1 MTKVTLREKPLVSNK
16 ISLFLDFYPPILN
29 PTTGK
34 PTRREFLQLYLF
46 KKPTVPTEKN
56 HNKAT
61 KALAES
67 IRAQRII
74 DLQQGQ
80 HTLLPHK
87 TSPTDLLH
95 YFQALASRRKPQQA
109 KNYAELWKNVFLKLA
124 AFTKS
129 SCPLQSVDQ
138 QFCEE
143 FRNFLIHPPANQT
156 KIALSTA
163 QTYFVIFKTVI
174 KTAYEERLIKHNP
187 TRSLRGIPLKKQ
199 QRRFLT
205 LGELKSIRN
214 TPCLLPILKRAALFS
229 ALTGLRFSD
238 IQALRWEALH
248 YAPHVGHYLRFFQQ
262 KTASE
267 QILPIAEPAFEL
279 MGTQQEPS
287 IPIFKGLPQRLSSWH
302 NVKLRAWVKEAGI
315 SKHITFH
322 SFRHS
327 FATMQ
332 LTLGVDI
339 YTVSKML
346 GHQEL
351 RTTQLYGQIIDQKK
365 RGAMDQLAYAWN
377 EIS

>member
-1 MTKVTLREKPLVSNK
+1 MTKVTLREKPLVSNRN
-16 ISLFLDFYPPILN
+16 SLFLDYYPPILN
-29 PTTGK
+29 PNTGK

-46 KKPTVPTEKN
+46 QKPATPTERS
-56 HNKAT
+56 HNKT
-61 KALAES
+61 TRALAES
-67 IRAQRII
+67 IRAQRVI

-109 KNYAELWKNVFLKLA
+109 RNYTELWKSALLKLS
-124 AFTKS
+124 AFTKGS
-129 SCPLQSVDQ
+129 YPLQSVDQ
-138 QFCEE
+138 RFCEE
-143 FRNFLIHPPANQT
+143 FRNFLIDPPNNQH

-174 KTAYEERLIKHNP
+174 KNAYQESLIRYNP
-187 TRSLRGIPLKKQ
+187 SRSVRGIHLKRR
-199 QRRFLT
+199 QRCFLT
-205 LGELKSIRN
+205 LEELRNIRN
-214 TPCLLPILKRAALFS
+214 TPCPLPILKSAALFS

-238 IQALRWEALH
+238 IQALRWEDLH
-248 YAPHVGHYLRFFQQ
+248 YAPHLGHYLRFCQ
-262 KTASE
+262 KKTTTE
-267 QILPIAEPAFEL
+267 QVLPMAQPAFEL
-279 MGTQQEPS
+279 IGAQQEPS
-287 IPIFKGLPQRLSSWH
+287 SPIFKGLPLKLSSWH
-302 NVKLRAWVKEAGI
+302 NSKLRTWVKEAGI

-327 FATMQ
+327 FATLQ